1 MRKPE
6 TRDGCDLPDSLWEA
20 LNYRLWHAT
29 SLEGLKGIVE
39 SGEIRVGDRY
49 ENSLGRHLGCVSI
62 FDFGPTAKDYDQYR
76 NWNAWF
82 GHEQKSRVAVWL
94 EIDRD
99 ATADKVNDA
108 ETTRT
113 IWHENKLY
121 KKRLIPGV
129 EASYKGVIPLSV
141 LKGALLIDQ
150 HDLIEFKYFEG
161 VDKTLIC
168 KAADFEKSLPPPPP
182 PHPLEIARKRAMY
195 DEHNKIRAKEG

>member
-6 TRDGCDLPDSLWEA
+6 TRDGCNLPDSLWAA
-20 LNYRLWHAT
+20 LNHRLWHAT
-29 SLEGLKGIVE
+29 STKGLKGIVE
-39 SGEIRVGDRY
+39 SGEIRIGDRY
-49 ENSLGRHLGCVSI
+49 ENSLCRHLGCVSI
-62 FDFGPTAKDYDQYR
+62 FDFGLTAKDHDQYR

-99 ATADKVNDA
+99 STVNKVYDA
-108 ETTRT
+108 ESIRK
-113 IWHENKLY
+113 IWHHNRLY

-129 EASYKGVIPLSV
+129 EAGHRGVIPLCV
-141 LKGALLIDQ
+141 LKGALLIDR
-150 HDLIEFKYFEG
+150 HDLNKFKYFKG

-182 PHPLEIARKRAMY
+182 PHPLEIARKRALR
-195 DEHNKIRAKEG
+195 DKRKKIRENHA